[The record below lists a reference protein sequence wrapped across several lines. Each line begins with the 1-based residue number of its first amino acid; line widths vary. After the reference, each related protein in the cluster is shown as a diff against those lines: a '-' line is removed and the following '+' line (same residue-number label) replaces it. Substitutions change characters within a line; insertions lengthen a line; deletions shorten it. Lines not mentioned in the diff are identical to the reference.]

1 MDPPG
6 GRGSQDIQY
15 VFPSEGGTEAV
26 SGNRLPGGFSDKDR
40 DAGALHASA
49 HTQHRGDA
57 E

>member
-26 SGNRLPGGFSDKDR
+26 SGNRVPGGFSDNDG